1 MRSDTPFVSF
11 TGLVRSRGCRL
22 LAAVFCL
29 AACVPAQTTDVAA
42 ISREVDRH
50 YDRLESL
57 RSAFTETYVG
67 PGVSRSESGTLW
79 LKKPGRMRW
88 EYRQPREKLFLTDN
102 KNAYFYVAGENYAHR
117 TPLNKIDDIRS
128 PLRYLLG
135 KTRLEKELDA
145 LSLAPDVS
153 PIQPGNTVLRGVPK
167 GMKDRFSDVLLEIS
181 PAHQIVRIVVHGI
194 DGTTTDF
201 RFTQLEENVPV
212 QDSFFHLQLPSGVTI
227 IEDNQT
233 IDGPA

>member
-1 MRSDTPFVSF
+1 M
-11 TGLVRSRGCRL
+11 
-22 LAAVFCL
+22 AAVLFGAVYL
-29 AACVPAQTTDVAA
+29 PAQTTDVLA
-42 ISREVDRH
+42 ISRAVDRH

-57 RSAFTETYVG
+57 KSAFTETYLG
-67 PGVSRSESGTLW
+67 PGVSRSESGILW

-88 EYRQPREKLFLTDN
+88 EYRQPREKLFLTDS

-117 TPLNKIDDIRS
+117 MPLNKVDDIRS

-135 KTRLEKELDA
+135 KTKLEKELDV
-145 LSLAPDVS
+145 LSLAPDVA
-153 PIQPGNTVLRGVPK
+153 PTQPGNTVLRGVPK
-167 GMKDRFSDVLLEIS
+167 GMKDRFSDVWLEIS
-181 PAHQIVRIVVHGI
+181 PAHQIVRIVVQGV

-212 QDSFFHLQLPSGVTI
+212 QDSFFRLQLPSGVRI
-227 IEDNQT
+227 IEDDQT